1 MSNTW
6 YNVTGAPG
14 SQSFL
19 SSAQIRA
26 EFELIQTAF
35 NTMPTVTRMT
45 SGALNAATT
54 TGSANAYIASIATV
68 TAYEDL
74 QRYTLKINVVNTG
87 ASTVNISSLG
97 TRTIKRLDGSDV
109 EAGDLGT
116 NKIYDFV
123 YNATTGTIVL
133 LNMMPESVQSDSPTF
148 STVTATTINGTTG
161 TITTLDGTT
170 LTFVNGILTTA
181 VRAPAFNTTIVA
193 VTISGGVATI
203 NWALGSVFEI
213 DVTGNFTITFTN
225 FPTTTGRAIT
235 IIFSNTGA
243 YNVTGMTASGM
254 TIYRP
259 DDVVL
264 TLTSG
269 SGKKDAYTVLVY
281 KSNAILVFPVKNFV
295 TI

>member
-35 NTMPTVTRMT
+35 NTMPSETRLL
-45 SGALNAATT
+45 SGAINYAVC

-68 TAYEDL
+68 TSYVDG
-74 QRYTLKINVVNTG
+74 QRYTLKINVANTD
-87 ASTVNISSLG
+87 ASTVNISGLG
-97 TRTIKRLDGSDV
+97 TRAIKRPDGADV
-109 EAGDLGT
+109 EAGDLGV
-116 NKIYDFV
+116 NLIYDFV
-123 YNATTGTIVL
+123 YNATTGTVTL
-133 LNMMPESVQSDSPTF
+133 MSMMPSSVQSQNPTF
-148 STVTATTINGTTG
+148 SDVTVDNIEGLTG

-170 LTFVNGILTTA
+170 LTFTNGILTGS
-181 VRAPAFNTTIVA
+181 VRAPAFNTTIVP

-203 NWALGSVFEI
+203 DWSLGSVFEI
-213 DVTGNFTITFTN
+213 DVTGNFTVTFTN

-243 YNVTGMTASGM
+243 FNVTGMTASGM
-254 TIYRP
+254 TIMRP

-281 KSNAILVFPVKNFV
+281 RSNTILVFPVKNF
-295 TI
+295 IAI